1 MGRKK
6 QGVRKKRELH
16 RKTVMIIGRAVGE
29 VDIFAKAHL
38 KNVQKR
44 LITYEDC
51 LINKAVDIQLRNGG
65 RLPRHYYPVHEA
77 LENVCTYFGCLRS
90 YWECTCIQDAS
101 SDEDDDDEAAAVC
114 IEIKKTPGRWRRL
127 LELEKESA
135 RVGKV
140 SMCDFISNL
149 NSTSVG
155 DGDLASCCDNDE
167 SLSDESFS
175 DSEEEFS
182 DGNSGHLSADED
194 FATPT
199 QHQSVKSTAVS
210 PVDTN
215 LVVGGSWHTTTMR
228 EKRVLD
234 LNTPCK

>member
-1 MGRKK
+1 MT
-6 QGVRKKRELH
+6 LH
-16 RKTVMIIGRAVGE
+16 SAAI
-29 VDIFAKAHL
+29 
-38 KNVQKR
+38 
-44 LITYEDC
+44 
-51 LINKAVDIQLRNGG
+51 
-65 RLPRHYYPVHEA
+65 PRHYYPVHEA

-90 YWECTCIQDAS
+90 YWERTCIQDAS

-114 IEIKKTPGRWRRL
+114 IEIKKTPDGWRRL

-140 SMCDFISNL
+140 SLYDFISNL

-182 DGNSGHLSADED
+182 DGDMIWELASSVLVRSAVQPRTLE
-194 FATPT
+194 AQPAYCG
-199 QHQSVKSTAVS
+199 SCGVS
-210 PVDTN
+210 KQQRARIFRSSLGMP
-215 LVVGGSWHTTTMR
+215 M
-228 EKRVLD
+228 
-234 LNTPCK
+234 

>member
-1 MGRKK
+1 M
-6 QGVRKKRELH
+6 
-16 RKTVMIIGRAVGE
+16 
-29 VDIFAKAHL
+29 
-38 KNVQKR
+38 
-44 LITYEDC
+44 
-51 LINKAVDIQLRNGG
+51 
-65 RLPRHYYPVHEA
+65 HEA

-101 SDEDDDDEAAAVC
+101 SDEDDEAAAVC

-182 DGNSGHLSADED
+182 DGNSGHMSADED

-210 PVDTN
+210 PIDTN
-215 LVVGGSWHTTTMR
+215 LVVGGSWHLQQTR

-234 LNTPCK
+234 LSTPCK

>member
-1 MGRKK
+1 M
-6 QGVRKKRELH
+6 
-16 RKTVMIIGRAVGE
+16 AA
-29 VDIFAKAHL
+29 F
-38 KNVQKR
+38 
-44 LITYEDC
+44 
-51 LINKAVDIQLRNGG
+51 
-65 RLPRHYYPVHEA
+65 EA
-77 LENVCTYFGCLRS
+77 RS
-90 YWECTCIQDAS
+90 YWECTCAS
-101 SDEDDDDEAAAVC
+101 SDEDDKEAAVC

-127 LELEKESA
+127 LELEKEPA
-135 RVGKV
+135 RAGKV

-155 DGDLASCCDNDE
+155 DDDLASCCDNDE
-167 SLSDESFS
+167 GLSDESFS

-182 DGNSGHLSADED
+182 DGNSGHLPADED

-228 EKRVLD
+228 KMRVLD
-234 LNTPCK
+234 LSTPCK